1 MIMLQLNPKIGVI
14 LFTLATLISC
24 GNNSSQSSG
33 SSVADTEKS
42 TLQSM
47 QDHPGK
53 RVYDQ
58 YCKACH
64 MADGTG
70 IKGLHPPLK
79 GNKTVN
85 DTDKLIEVTL
95 KGMTGKIVVDGV
107 EYNGIMPPH
116 THLTNQ
122 QIADVLSYVRQN
134 FSGNA
139 APVTA
144 AEVAKFR

>member
-1 MIMLQLNPKIGVI
+1 MTMLQLNPKIGVI

-79 GNKTVN
+79 DNKTVN

>member
-1 MIMLQLNPKIGVI
+1 MSRLENKIAVI
-14 LFTLATLISC
+14 LFTLFSLASC
-24 GNNSSQSSG
+24 ANPPQKDSG
-33 SSVADTEKS
+33 SSLSETEQS

-64 MADGTG
+64 MADGAG
-70 IKGLHPPLK
+70 IKGMHPPLK
-79 GNKTVN
+79 DNKTLN
-85 DTDKLIEVTL
+85 DTEKLIQVTM
-95 KGMTGKIVVDGV
+95 KGMSGKVVVNGV

-122 QIADVLSYVRQN
+122 QIADVLTYVRQS
-134 FSGNA
+134 FSGIST
-139 APVTA
+139 PVTA
-144 AEVAKFR
+144 AEVAKSR